1 MGTSYGYPPRWTNFT
16 GTIPERGLVDEGL
29 IELIKAIRNRC
40 NVLLAVQG
48 FDDLQGAIP
57 TLLEDLHEDSQ
68 AIMDE
73 YCIDGW
79 R

>member
-1 MGTSYGYPPRWTNFT
+1 MRPWTNFT

-40 NVLLAVQG
+40 DVLLRIQG
-48 FDDLQGAIP
+48 VEDLQDAIP

-73 YCIDGW
+73 HCTVGYGD
-79 R
+79 

>member
-1 MGTSYGYPPRWTNFT
+1 MTEEWTNFT
-16 GTIPERGLVDEGL
+16 GELERGLVDEGL

-73 YCIDGW
+73 YCMEGYD
-79 R
+79 RLA